1 MKSTPAGLG
10 GGRPHT
16 WSGVVRM
23 TDETLVALK
32 NYEYLILEHGCENVS
47 LVWHTDSVV
56 FGDDDWADID
66 LLAQPGFTPATECF
80 ANRRD

>member
-1 MKSTPAGLG
+1 M
-10 GGRPHT
+10 
-16 WSGVVRM
+16 WSGVVAM

-56 FGDDDWADID
+56 FGDDGWADID
-66 LLAQPGFTPATECF
+66 MLAQPGFTPATECF
-80 ANRRD
+80 ARRDAD